1 MKQSAR
7 EEEWA
12 AWLRLAMKGDAQ
24 AYNRFLVAVTPHL
37 RSMARRRCDRYG
49 APASEAEDVVQE
61 VFLKYLRGH
70 PPFSDDDHEKAWLLR
85 VTVNQCRDL
94 LRRRKHRH
102 HLPLEEA
109 AAFCADTGTGEV
121 TRQLLLLPRL
131 YQVPLLLHY
140 YEGYSVEE
148 IGSVLR
154 LSASAVKMRLKRGR
168 EKLREALSEEEE
180 PE

>member
-1 MKQSAR
+1 MDSLESSAR
-7 EEEWA
+7 EQEFA
-12 AWLRLAMKGDAQ
+12 RVYDALGNTLYRLS
-24 AYNRFLVAVTPHL
+24 YSLLLSRE
-37 RSMARRRCDRYG
+37 
-49 APASEAEDVVQE
+49 EAEDVVQE

>member
-1 MKQSAR
+1 MDSLESSAR
-7 EEEWA
+7 EQKFA
-12 AWLRLAMKGDAQ
+12 RVYDALGNTLYRLS
-24 AYNRFLVAVTPHL
+24 YSLLLSRE
-37 RSMARRRCDRYG
+37 
-49 APASEAEDVVQE
+49 EAEDVVQE

>member
-1 MKQSAR
+1 MDPLKSSAR
-7 EEEWA
+7 EREFARVYDVLGNTLYRLSYSLLLSREEA
-12 AWLRLAMKGDAQ
+12 K
-24 AYNRFLVAVTPHL
+24 
-37 RSMARRRCDRYG
+37 
-49 APASEAEDVVQE
+49 DVVQE

-70 PPFSDDDHEKAWLLR
+70 PPFSDDGHEKAWLLCI
-85 VTVNQCRDL
+85 TVNQCHDL

-102 HLPLEEA
+102 HLPLGEA
-109 AAFCADTGTGEV
+109 DAFCADTGTGEV

-140 YEGYSVEE
+140 YEGCSVKE

-168 EKLREALSEEEE
+168 EKLCEALLKEEESG
-180 PE
+180 

>member
-1 MKQSAR
+1 M
-7 EEEWA
+7 
-12 AWLRLAMKGDAQ
+12 
-24 AYNRFLVAVTPHL
+24 
-37 RSMARRRCDRYG
+37 
-49 APASEAEDVVQE
+49 
-61 VFLKYLRGH
+61 
-70 PPFSDDDHEKAWLLR
+70 
-85 VTVNQCRDL
+85 
-94 LRRRKHRH
+94 
-102 HLPLEEA
+102 
-109 AAFCADTGTGEV
+109 

-168 EKLREALSEEEE
+168 EKLREALSEEEK

>member
-1 MKQSAR
+1 MDPLKSSAR
-7 EEEWA
+7 EREFARVYDVLGNTLYRLSYSLLLSREEA
-12 AWLRLAMKGDAQ
+12 K
-24 AYNRFLVAVTPHL
+24 
-37 RSMARRRCDRYG
+37 
-49 APASEAEDVVQE
+49 DVVQE

-70 PPFSDDDHEKAWLLR
+70 PPFSDDGHEKAWLLCI
-85 VTVNQCRDL
+85 TVNQCRDL

-102 HLPLEEA
+102 HLPLGEA
-109 AAFCADTGTGEV
+109 DAFCADTGTGEV

-140 YEGYSVEE
+140 YEGCSVKE

-168 EKLREALSEEEE
+168 EKLCDALLKEEESG
-180 PE
+180 

>member
-1 MKQSAR
+1 MDSLKNSAR
-7 EEEWA
+7 EREFARVYDALGNTIYRLSYSLLLSREEA
-12 AWLRLAMKGDAQ
+12 KDA
-24 AYNRFLVAVTPHL
+24 
-37 RSMARRRCDRYG
+37 
-49 APASEAEDVVQE
+49 VQE

-70 PPFSDDDHEKAWLLR
+70 PPFSDDSHEKAWLLCI
-85 VTVNQCRDL
+85 TVSRCRDL

-102 HLPLEEA
+102 HRPLEEA
-109 AAFCADTGTGEV
+109 DAFCADTGTGEG

-154 LSASAVKMRLKRGR
+154 LSASAIKMRLKRGR
-168 EKLREALSEEEE
+168 KKLCEVLLKEEE
-180 PE
+180 PG